1 MLLTFVILYLAV
13 SVGIGL
19 LAATR
24 VHNAKDFA
32 VAGRRLP
39 LPVVMATVFATWFG
53 AEAVFGVSATF
64 VKEGLNGVAA
74 DPFGSSMCL
83 ILAGVLFSRYL
94 YKLNILTLGDFY
106 RMRYSRSVEVITTLC
121 IVASYLGWV
130 AAQIKALGLIF
141 YVVTDG
147 AVSQQLGMILGAA
160 IVLTYTTFG
169 GMFSVAILDFVQM
182 AVSIG
187 GLLFIAWTVSGEVA
201 GGPATVFRHAAEAGK
216 LQFFPEADPI
226 KWLTFLG
233 AWVTM
238 MLGSIPQQDVFQ
250 RVTSAKTAKVAL
262 GGSILGASI
271 YFCFTFV
278 PMYIAY
284 SATLIDPAMFGKLLD
299 EDSQLV
305 LPVLV
310 LQHTPLIAQVLF
322 FGAVLSAI
330 MSCSSATLLAP
341 SVTFAENVIR
351 GFYPKMGDHVFLRVM
366 RACVVGFA
374 CLVLGFAL
382 SSDSSIFKMVE
393 NAYKVTLAGA
403 FVPLLAGIL
412 WKRATTQGALAAT
425 IGGLTTWIL
434 IEVLLAGGDG
444 GGEYG
449 YALMMVEEGIP
460 PQLIG
465 LAVAAVGMVVGS
477 LLPQW
482 IGRTMPGRPLHELQH
497 RAAADSHHVADPH
510 HHRHPHSE

>member
-1 MLLTFVILYLAV
+1 MLLWFVILYLMV

-32 VAGRRLP
+32 VAGRSLP
-39 LPVVMATVFATWFG
+39 LPVVTATVFATWFG

-64 VKEGLNGVAA
+64 VKDGLTGVVA

-83 ILAGVLFSRYL
+83 IIAGILFSRYL

-106 RMRYSRSVEVITTLC
+106 RMRYNRTVEVLTTIC

-141 YVVTDG
+141 FVVTDG
-147 AVSQQLGMILGAA
+147 AVSQQAGMILGAA
-160 IVLTYTTFG
+160 IVVTYTTFG

-182 AVSIG
+182 AVSMG
-187 GLLFIAWTVSGEVA
+187 GLLFIAWVV
-201 GGPATVFRHAAEAGK
+201 GGKVDGGGAAVISHASLAGK
-216 LQFFPEADPI
+216 LDFFPEMDPL
-226 KWLTFLG
+226 KWIAFLG

-250 RVTSAKTAKVAL
+250 RVTSAKSARIAL
-262 GGSILGASI
+262 WGSLLGASI

-278 PMYIAY
+278 PMFIAY
-284 SATLIDPAMFGKLLD
+284 SATLIDPAMFGRLIE

-305 LPVLV
+305 LPTLV
-310 LQHTPLIAQVLF
+310 LQHMPLVAQVLF

-341 SVTFAENVIR
+341 SVTFAENVVK
-351 GFYPKMGDHVFLRVM
+351 GFFPHMGDHHFLWVM
-366 RACVVGFA
+366 RATLVGFA
-374 CLVLGFAL
+374 ALVLVFAL
-382 SSDSSIFKMVE
+382 NSEASIFKMVE
-393 NAYKVTLAGA
+393 NAYKITLAGA
-403 FVPLLAGIL
+403 FVPLVFGIF
-412 WKRATTQGALAAT
+412 WKRATSQGALAA
-425 IGGLTTWIL
+425 IFGGILTWL
-434 IEVLLAGGDG
+434 
-444 GGEYG
+444 
-449 YALMMVEEGIP
+449 MVELMIGEASPVP

-465 LAVAAVGMVVGS
+465 LGVSMLGMLAGS

-482 IGRTMPGRPLHELQH
+482 VGRPTHAPALHGH
-497 RAAADSHHVADPH
+497 HAAAQTHHVPH
-510 HHRHPHSE
+510 DGEHPLKPH

>member
-1 MLLTFVILYLAV
+1 MLLWFVILYLMV

-32 VAGRRLP
+32 VAGRSLP
-39 LPVVMATVFATWFG
+39 LPVVTATVFATWFG

-64 VKEGLNGVAA
+64 VKEGLTGVVA

-83 ILAGVLFSRYL
+83 VIAGILFSRYL

-106 RMRYSRSVEVITTLC
+106 RMRYNRTVEVLTTIC

-141 YVVTDG
+141 FVVTDG
-147 AVSQQLGMILGAA
+147 AVSQQAGMILGAA
-160 IVLTYTTFG
+160 IVVTYTTFG

-182 AVSIG
+182 AVSMG
-187 GLLFIAWTVSGEVA
+187 GLLFIAWVVSGKVD
-201 GGPATVFRHAAEAGK
+201 GGGAAVISHASLAGK
-216 LQFFPEADPI
+216 LDFFPEMDPL
-226 KWLTFLG
+226 KWIAFLG

-250 RVTSAKTAKVAL
+250 RVTSAKSAKIAL
-262 GGSILGASI
+262 WGSVLGASI

-278 PMYIAY
+278 PMFIAY
-284 SATLIDPAMFGKLLD
+284 SATLIDPEMFGKLIE

-305 LPVLV
+305 LPTLV
-310 LQHTPLIAQVLF
+310 LQHMPLAAQVLF

-341 SVTFAENVIR
+341 SVTFAENVIK
-351 GFYPKMGDHVFLRVM
+351 GFYPKMGDHRFLWVM
-366 RACVVGFA
+366 RAT
-374 CLVLGFAL
+374 LLGFAAL
-382 SSDSSIFKMVE
+382 VLAFALNSESSIFEMVE

-403 FVPLLAGIL
+403 FVPLVVGIF
-412 WKRATTQGALAAT
+412 WKRATSQGALAAIFGGILSWLMIELM
-425 IGGLTTWIL
+425 IG
-434 IEVLLAGGDG
+434 EDSPV
-444 GGEYG
+444 
-449 YALMMVEEGIP
+449 P

-465 LAVAAVGMVVGS
+465 LAVSFLGMAAGS

-482 IGRTMPGRPLHELQH
+482 IGHAGPAPARHAH
-497 RAAADSHHVADPH
+497 HAAAQTHHVSHDGEH
-510 HHRHPHSE
+510 HHKPH

>member
-1 MLLTFVILYLAV
+1 MLLWFVILYLMV

-32 VAGRRLP
+32 VAGRSLP
-39 LPVVMATVFATWFG
+39 LPVVTATVFATWFG

-64 VKEGLNGVAA
+64 VKEGLTGVVA

-83 ILAGVLFSRYL
+83 IIAGILFSRYL

-106 RMRYSRSVEVITTLC
+106 RMRYNRTVEVLTTIC

-141 YVVTDG
+141 FVVTDG
-147 AVSQQLGMILGAA
+147 AVSQQAGMILGAA
-160 IVLTYTTFG
+160 IVVTYTTFG

-182 AVSIG
+182 AVSMG
-187 GLLFIAWTVSGEVA
+187 GLLFIAWVVSGKVD
-201 GGPATVFRHAAEAGK
+201 GGGAAVISHASLAGK
-216 LQFFPEADPI
+216 LDFFPEMDPL
-226 KWLTFLG
+226 KWIAFLG

-250 RVTSAKTAKVAL
+250 RVTSAKSAKIAL
-262 GGSILGASI
+262 WGSVLGASI

-278 PMYIAY
+278 PMFIAY
-284 SATLIDPAMFGKLLD
+284 SATLIDPDMFGKLIE

-305 LPVLV
+305 LPTLV
-310 LQHTPLIAQVLF
+310 LQHMPLAAQVLF

-341 SVTFAENVIR
+341 SVTFAENVIK
-351 GFYPKMGDHVFLRVM
+351 GFYPKMGDHRFLWVM
-366 RACVVGFA
+366 RAT
-374 CLVLGFAL
+374 LLGFAAL
-382 SSDSSIFKMVE
+382 VLAFALNSESSIFEMVE

-403 FVPLLAGIL
+403 FVPLVVGIF
-412 WKRATTQGALAAT
+412 WKRATSQGALAAIFGGILSWLMIELM
-425 IGGLTTWIL
+425 IG
-434 IEVLLAGGDG
+434 EDSPV
-444 GGEYG
+444 
-449 YALMMVEEGIP
+449 P

-465 LAVAAVGMVVGS
+465 LGVSFLGMAAGS

-482 IGRTMPGRPLHELQH
+482 VGHPSPAPALHGH
-497 RAAADSHHVADPH
+497 HAAAETHHVAHDEH
-510 HHRHPHSE
+510 HHRPH

>member
-1 MLLTFVILYLAV
+1 MLLWFVILYLMV

-19 LAATR
+19 FAATR
-24 VHNAKDFA
+24 VHSAKDFA
-32 VAGRRLP
+32 VAGRSLP
-39 LPVVMATVFATWFG
+39 LPVVTATVFATWFG

-64 VKEGLNGVAA
+64 VKDGLTGVVA
-74 DPFGSSMCL
+74 DPFGSSLCL
-83 ILAGVLFSRYL
+83 VFAGILFSRYL
-94 YKLNILTLGDFY
+94 YRLNILTLGDFY
-106 RMRYSRSVEVITTLC
+106 RMRYNRVVEVLTTLC

-147 AVSQQLGMILGAA
+147 TVSQQTGMILGAA

-182 AVSIG
+182 AVSMG
-187 GLLFIAWTVSGEVA
+187 GLLFIAWIVSGKV
-201 GGPATVFRHAAEAGK
+201 GGGATAVIDHARAAGK
-216 LQFFPEADPI
+216 LDFFPEPDPL
-226 KWLTFLG
+226 KWVTFLG

-238 MLGSIPQQDVFQ
+238 MMGSIPQQDVFQ
-250 RVTSAKTAKVAL
+250 RVTSAKSAKIAL
-262 GGSILGASI
+262 YGSLLGATI

-278 PMYIAY
+278 PMFIAY
-284 SATLIDPAMFGKLLD
+284 SATLIDPELFAKILE

-305 LPVLV
+305 LPTLV
-310 LQHTPLIAQVLF
+310 LQHTPLFAQVLF

-341 SVTFAENVIR
+341 SVTFAENVIK
-351 GFYPKMGDHVFLRVM
+351 GFFPGMGDHRFLLVM
-366 RACVVGFA
+366 RVTLVGFTGM
-374 CLVLGFAL
+374 VLAFAL
-382 SSDSSIFKMVE
+382 NSEASIFKMVE
-393 NAYKVTLAGA
+393 NAYKITLAGA

-412 WKRATTQGALAAT
+412 WKRATNQGALAA
-425 IGGLTTWIL
+425 IFGGLLSWIL
-434 IEVLLAGGDG
+434 VEVLIANGGS

-449 YALMMVEEGIP
+449 YALGAEGIP

-465 LAVAAVGMVVGS
+465 LAVSALGMVAGS

-482 IGRTMPGRPLHELQH
+482 VGHKMPGRPLHELQH
-497 RAAADSHHVADPH
+497 HAAMETHHVTPE
-510 HHRHPHSE
+510 HPHVH